1 MIKEIYSVKLDEKN
15 NPIDG
20 LGITKASNKLTYYY
34 LKYFVFSVLFGPL
47 FLVLPPTLSYFLS
60 PKSYALIFGDSL
72 SILPILLQLC
82 FLLIIDSYYAVFITT
97 LIRFS
102 KYKTL
107 QIIVFLNF
115 IILLPI
121 IFFLNPTIGSYWAV
135 PTIISF
141 LFSFIALLIETKDT
155 TIPSKKISI
164 ALIPLLIVLNII
176 ILIFVGWGL
185 TSLSLDQILKAKS

>member
-47 FLVLPPTLSYFLS
+47 FLVLPPTLYYFLS

-82 FLLIIDSYYAVFITT
+82 FLLIIYSYYAVFITT

-121 IFFLNPTIGSYWAV
+121 IFS
-135 PTIISF
+135 
-141 LFSFIALLIETKDT
+141 
-155 TIPSKKISI
+155 
-164 ALIPLLIVLNII
+164 
-176 ILIFVGWGL
+176 
-185 TSLSLDQILKAKS
+185 

>member
-47 FLVLPPTLSYFLS
+47 FLVLPPTLYYFLS

-141 LFSFIALLIETKDT
+141 LFSFIALLIETKDV